1 MTARRQE
8 TPTRRQRGAALAEL
22 AVVLPILV
30 TMLLVAIDF
39 GRLVYTTQIMVDLTR
54 EAANLV
60 SRGAT
65 FDDAFLVTFRRA
77 GEVDVRDKGGV
88 IISEVRRKDFNDPTP
103 WIVNQERRGALA
115 TATSRVGAEGGPAR
129 IPDITRLPAGAG
141 IMAVEIVH
149 PFNPLFDAT
158 RLHLN
163 FYPEAIYEV
172 AFF

>member
-1 MTARRQE
+1 MMPRQKGARARC
-8 TPTRRQRGAALAEL
+8 QRGAALAEL
-22 AVVLPILV
+22 AVLLPLLV
-30 TMLLVAIDF
+30 MMLLVAIDF

-65 FDDAFLVTFRRA
+65 FDDAFRVAFRLA
-77 GEVDVRDKGGV
+77 GEVDVQGKGGI

-115 TATSRVGAEGGPAR
+115 TARSRVGAAGGRAR
-129 IPDITRLPAGAG
+129 IPDVTQLPRGAG

-149 PFNPLFDAT
+149 PFNPLFDVT
-158 RLHLN
+158 GLHLN